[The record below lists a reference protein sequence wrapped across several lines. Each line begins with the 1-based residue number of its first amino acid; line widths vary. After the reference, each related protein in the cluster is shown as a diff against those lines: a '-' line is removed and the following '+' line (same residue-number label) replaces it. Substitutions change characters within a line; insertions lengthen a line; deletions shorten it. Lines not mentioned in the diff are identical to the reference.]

1 MGGWWTTCCK
11 WNFEATP
18 EQILVN
24 GELIVHRDDIITEQ
38 DILAH
43 INLIDQLS
51 AEVIDTPSTATISD
65 SLTAKVEVTLLDGSK
80 VIVNVPV
87 KVVEK
92 ELSVVKQQAIESI
105 ENAAQQKINEINN
118 SVTLTLEQKKL
129 QLQKL
134 ISLNNKQLIMLTM
147 HLMFI
152 QLKKF
157 NNKNKRILNNL
168 IQNNLRLN
176 KQNQMQL
183 NRLKMQFN
191 IWLMKSK
198 LVLI

>member
-1 MGGWWTTCCK
+1 M
-11 WNFEATP
+11 
-18 EQILVN
+18 
-24 GELIVHRDDIITEQ
+24 
-38 DILAH
+38 
-43 INLIDQLS
+43 
-51 AEVIDTPSTATISD
+51 
-65 SLTAKVEVTLLDGSK
+65 LDGSK

-105 ENAAQQKINEINN
+105 ENAAQQKIDEINN

-134 ISLNNKQLIMLTM
+134 ISLNNKQLIILTM

-191 IWLMKSK
+191 I
-198 LVLI
+198 

>member
-1 MGGWWTTCCK
+1 M
-11 WNFEATP
+11 
-18 EQILVN
+18 LVN

-38 DILAH
+38 DVLAH
-43 INLIDQLS
+43 INLIDQLT

-118 SVTLTLEQKKL
+118 SVTLTLEQKKQ
-129 QLQKL
+129 QLPKL
-134 ISLNNKQLIMLTM
+134 ISLNNKQLIILIM

-191 IWLMKSK
+191 I
-198 LVLI
+198 

>member
-1 MGGWWTTCCK
+1 M
-11 WNFEATP
+11 
-18 EQILVN
+18 
-24 GELIVHRDDIITEQ
+24 
-38 DILAH
+38 
-43 INLIDQLS
+43 
-51 AEVIDTPSTATISD
+51 
-65 SLTAKVEVTLLDGSK
+65 
-80 VIVNVPV
+80 IVNVPV

-105 ENAAQQKINEINN
+105 ENAAQQKIDEINN
-118 SVTLTLEQKKL
+118 SVTLTLEQKSS
-129 QLQKL
+129 QSQKS
-134 ISLNNKQLIMLTM
+134 ISLNNRLIMLTM

-191 IWLMKSK
+191 I
-198 LVLI
+198 

>member
-1 MGGWWTTCCK
+1 M
-11 WNFEATP
+11 
-18 EQILVN
+18 
-24 GELIVHRDDIITEQ
+24 
-38 DILAH
+38 
-43 INLIDQLS
+43 
-51 AEVIDTPSTATISD
+51 
-65 SLTAKVEVTLLDGSK
+65 
-80 VIVNVPV
+80 
-87 KVVEK
+87 
-92 ELSVVKQQAIESI
+92 SVVKQQAIESI
-105 ENAAQQKINEINN
+105 ENAAQQKIDEINN

-134 ISLNNKQLIMLTM
+134 ISLNNKQLIILTM

-191 IWLMKSK
+191 I
-198 LVLI
+198 